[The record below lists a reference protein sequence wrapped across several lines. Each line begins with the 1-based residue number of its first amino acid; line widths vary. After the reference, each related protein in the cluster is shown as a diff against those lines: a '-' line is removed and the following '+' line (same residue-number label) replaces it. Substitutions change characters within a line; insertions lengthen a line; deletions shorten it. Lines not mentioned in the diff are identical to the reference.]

1 MSKANQVEVEVED
14 EVMDVATEEEAQIS
28 SVAVMRKEKPQR
40 EDVVEDT
47 QRQGMINLKF
57 NATTVRNLATMLRNV
72 DLPKIEL
79 RGRPTMWKKRM
90 KSLKRCC

>member
-1 MSKANQVEVEVED
+1 MDVDNL
-14 EVMDVATEEEAQIS
+14 DVATEEKAQIS
-28 SVAVMRKEKPQR
+28 SVAVMRKEKPQQ

-72 DLPKIEL
+72 DLPKIES
-79 RGRPTMWKKRM
+79 RGRPTMRKKRM
-90 KSLKRCC
+90 KSLKQSC